1 MIKPSQ
7 AQGLKNMIER
17 TLEQYRP
24 QSGTAVDDTPPSDL
38 VLYLGNPYSA
48 HPNILVTHPVLEPV
62 DKTTW
67 QVLKIQLQ
75 EQGSQIMRFD
85 YMATARQV
93 NVKSKNT
100 LTRAMAILR
109 LMRWML
115 FYKIDKGRNEKGQFL
130 GQHTA
135 FLLFDEPLTLADTLS
150 LDPGYLDFLQQSTDH
165 SHRQVR
171 RIASQVLKSL
181 RDAMEADRDPLA
193 PQETLPRIQARLAAH
208 QYINQ
213 ATPVMMPPDD
223 DDENAFFCVSTADLR
238 EVDTQRTHQF
248 HRSQNLTAVNGPQ
261 EELDESDDEFYE
273 SEENQQFNKINQ
285 KHHDRSQILTT
296 VDGVCSSSGS
306 SIYIK
311 KTTTTTPNPLLL
323 RKADPEAGQRGTP
336 PPTQEK
342 PTEALPANQALVFP
356 PDLSAHEQGRKVAET
371 LLTPVAP
378 ESRQM
383 LIDELAGRIR
393 QGVRNG
399 SPVNYP
405 YKFLSALCR
414 EFAQGTFVPRLG
426 IAIRA
431 EREKGLMRTNNLA
444 QTAPKPKH
452 TKDAK
457 GSVPQNWREEMIK
470 AGILKK
476 K

>member
-7 AQGLKNMIER
+7 AQGLKHMIER
-17 TLEQYRP
+17 ALEQYRP
-24 QSGTAVDDTPPSDL
+24 HSGTAVDDMPPSDL

-115 FYKIDKGRNEKGQFL
+115 FYKIDKGRNDKGQFL

-135 FLLFDEPLTLADTLS
+135 FLLFDEPLTLADTLT
-150 LDPGYLDFLQQSTDH
+150 LDPGYLEFLQQSTDH
-165 SHRQVR
+165 GHRQVR
-171 RIASQVLKSL
+171 RVASQILKSL
-181 RDAMEADRDPLA
+181 RDEIEAERDPLA
-193 PQETLPRIQARLAAH
+193 PQETLPRIEARLAAH

-213 ATPVMMPPDD
+213 TPSMMPPLD
-223 DDENAFFCVSTADLR
+223 DDENAFFCVSTTDLR
-238 EVDTQRTHQF
+238 EIDTQREHQF
-248 HRSQNLTAVNGPQ
+248 HRSQILTAVDG
-261 EELDESDDEFYE
+261 
-273 SEENQQFNKINQ
+273 SEEDFNETEGGLIKNYYNQQLKKNDQ
-285 KHHDRSQILTT
+285 KSTDRSQILTA
-296 VDGVCSSSGS
+296 VDGACSGS

-323 RKADPEAGQRGTP
+323 RKNNPEGEHKGSP

-342 PTEALPANQALVFP
+342 PAEVLPAPQDLVFP
-356 PDLSAHEQGRKVAET
+356 LELLVHEQGRKVAET
-371 LLTPVAP
+371 LLAPVAP

-393 QGVRNG
+393 QGARNG

-405 YKFLSALCR
+405 FKFLSALCR
-414 EFAQGTFVPRLG
+414 ELAQGTFVPRLG

-431 EREKGLMRTNNLA
+431 ERENRPVRTDNLA
-444 QTAPKPKH
+444 QTTHQPKPM
-452 TKDAK
+452 KDAK
-457 GSVPQNWREEMIK
+457 GTVPQNWREEMEK
-470 AGILKK
+470 AGMLKK
-476 K
+476 KS